1 MMMLRRDTID
11 QNESQSSQKFQSMK
25 MHQSLFREGFLLEM
39 ETHSNSHNWSG
50 LKRSI
55 MCW

>member
-25 MHQSLFREGFLLEM
+25 MHQSLFREGFLLET